1 MKNQGT
7 RAADLPTGEAVE
19 NDSNTMVAMRSG
31 FIARASDGLSDNPSA
46 TNQEYG
52 WARNSGDFIIVPYR
66 RKVDPGVYSLVVEEL
81 MKEYGSDNSV
91 LNSPFFI
98 KKMILAGSQ
107 LWGKSGFRAW
117 VSIQSHSPYITQQHL
132 DFIADTVSYIGGSR
146 RRYTTNWSIMALQKG
161 EEKTARN
168 NVKPLYD
175 KLVSSNQLLPD
186 SKMITMW
193 LSRPDGAL
201 DFLNSLVIMFGSRN
215 ASIVGG

>member
-1 MKNQGT
+1 
-7 RAADLPTGEAVE
+7 
-19 NDSNTMVAMRSG
+19 
-31 FIARASDGLSDNPSA
+31 
-46 TNQEYG
+46 
-52 WARNSGDFIIVPYR
+52 
-66 RKVDPGVYSLVVEEL
+66 
-81 MKEYGSDNSV
+81 
-91 LNSPFFI
+91 
-98 KKMILAGSQ
+98 
-107 LWGKSGFRAW
+107 
-117 VSIQSHSPYITQQHL
+117 
-132 DFIADTVSYIGGSR
+132 
-146 RRYTTNWSIMALQKG
+146 MALQKG